1 LCFAQ
6 PRRLGRL
13 SKEAREEMMKWSA
26 GKCLG
31 ASLIAMPAV
40 GYAAEAAVDNKA
52 DVEKLAAA
60 WMDVYNK
67 HGPGKNVQRWA
78 GVGAWMDDVRT
89 RGTRRCLEDGNG
101 RPCLQQN

>member
-1 LCFAQ
+1 
-6 PRRLGRL
+6 LGAYLKKHGRNDEVVGW
-13 SKEAREEMMKWSA
+13 KMPW
-26 GKCLG
+26 

-67 HGPGKNVQRWA
+67 HDAAALAKMYSDGLVS
-78 GVGAWMDDVRT
+78 VAWMDDVRT